1 MKVETIKG
9 TEHSGRRHQTMR
21 RWGKREHAQAV
32 RRAGR
37 RFCAAARAGADAC
50 EPEPRYI
57 RGWAT

>member
-1 MKVETIKG
+1 MKTETIKG
-9 TEHSGRRHQTMR
+9 TERGGRRHQTLR
-21 RWGKREHAQAV
+21 RLSKREHSQAI

-37 RFCAAARAGADAC
+37 RFCEAARVGTAER